1 MNAWLFLR
9 FFSSNLQT
17 EQRGVEP
24 RVLLQSDGQTLGEEH
39 QILLQVHEVLFYIS
53 FLLFSKTP
61 STQFQTK
68 FWMDKNLYGST
79 FRLHWVHWNEL
90 GIFLTWS
97 EVGQDFWHVQFQF
110 YEDSCKHLNHQVFVL
125 FVQWKPGDSSHALDE
140 KVIPVVTP
148 AAKICT
154 DSC

>member
-1 MNAWLFLR
+1 MLDYSWGFFLLICR
-9 FFSSNLQT
+9 LSKVESSHVFFCKVMDKRLERN
-17 EQRGVEP
+17 
-24 RVLLQSDGQTLGEEH
+24 
-39 QILLQVHEVLFYIS
+39 IKFYCRYMKFYFHIS

-110 YEDSCKHLNHQVFVL
+110 YEDSCKHLNPQVFVQ
-125 FVQWKPGDSSHALDE
+125 FVQWKPGASSHALDE
-140 KVIPVVTP
+140 KVIPVVTS